1 MINLALYGF
10 AGLAALLH
18 LLFFCLESLFWM
30 HPAVRR
36 IFRTTEEEARATK
49 FLAFN
54 QGFYNLF
61 LALGAAAGLCLL
73 GHAHDAAGRALLT
86 LACGSMLGAALAL
99 ASGGRNYLRGA
110 LIQGLPPLLALLAL
124 WLSVR

>member
-1 MINLALYGF
+1 MNNLLLGFF
-10 AGLAALLH
+10 AGLAVLMH
-18 LLFFCLESLFWM
+18 LLFFCIESLFWL

-36 IFRTTEEEARATK
+36 IFKASDAEARATK

-61 LALGAAAGLCLL
+61 LALGALAGLGLRGY
-73 GHAHDAAGRALLT
+73 GHPAAGRALLI
-86 LACGSMLGAALAL
+86 LSCGSMLGAAGVL
-99 ASGGRNYLRGA
+99 ASGGRRHLRGA
-110 LIQGLPPLLALLAL
+110 LMQGLPPFLALLFL

>member
-10 AGLAALLH
+10 AGSAAILH
-18 LLFFCLESLFWM
+18 LLFFCLESLLWT
-30 HPAVRR
+30 HPVVRQ
-36 IFRTTEEEARATK
+36 IFKTGEEEARATK

-73 GHAHDAAGRALLT
+73 GHAHDAAGRALLI
-86 LACGSMLGAALAL
+86 LSCGSMLGAALVL
-99 ASGGRNYLRGA
+99 VSGGRNYLRGA

-124 WLSVR
+124 WISVR

>member
-1 MINLALYGF
+1 MNNLLLGFF
-10 AGLAALLH
+10 AGLAALMH
-18 LLFFCLESLFWM
+18 LLFFCLESLFWL

-36 IFRTTEEEARATK
+36 IFRTNEEEARVTK

-61 LALGAAAGLCLL
+61 LALGATAGLGLRGCGHPAAGQ
-73 GHAHDAAGRALLT
+73 ALLI
-86 LACGSMLGAALAL
+86 LSCGSMVGAAAVL
-99 ASGGRNYLRGA
+99 ASGGRRYLRGA
-110 LIQGLPPLLALLAL
+110 LMQGLPPFLALLLL